1 MDVLYDIFK
10 SLHLGDEL
18 PDVIRLINDKKQ
30 MELLNR
36 DKILLELNE
45 MELKITDKKNRL
57 LDLYLSRGIEEDEYK
72 RVTAELDNELT
83 TISSRRLNLDDSI
96 STFYDNL
103 SRIIKIADSCYFLIK
118 SSRFSQKRQIIKLLT
133 SNCLVDGKNV
143 VITIKKPFAQ
153 MLETKGCLS
162 WLAIIDRLRTET
174 YEDVINLTGLLD
186 ELTTHT
192 T

>member
-1 MDVLYDIFK
+1 
-10 SLHLGDEL
+10 
-18 PDVIRLINDKKQ
+18 

-72 RVTAELDNELT
+72 RVTTELDDELT
-83 TISSRRLNLDDSI
+83 AITNRRLNLDDSI

-103 SRIIKIADSCYFLIK
+103 ARMIKIADSCYFLIK

-133 SNCLVDGKNV
+133 SNCLVDEKNV

>member
-1 MDVLYDIFK
+1 M
-10 SLHLGDEL
+10 
-18 PDVIRLINDKKQ
+18 
-30 MELLNR
+30 
-36 DKILLELNE
+36 
-45 MELKITDKKNRL
+45 
-57 LDLYLSRGIEEDEYK
+57 
-72 RVTAELDNELT
+72 
-83 TISSRRLNLDDSI
+83 
-96 STFYDNL
+96 
-103 SRIIKIADSCYFLIK
+103 IKIADSCYFLIK

-186 ELTTHT
+186 ELTIHT

>member
-30 MELLNR
+30 MELSNR

-57 LDLYLSRGIEEDEYK
+57 LDLYLSRGIEEGEYK
-72 RVTAELDNELT
+72 RVTTELDDEQS
-83 TISSRRLNLDDSI
+83 TISNQRLNLDDSI

-103 SRIIKIADSCYFLIK
+103 ARMIKIADSCYFLIK

-133 SNCLVDGKNV
+133 NCLVDGKNV

-162 WLAIIDRLRTET
+162 WLGQPDS
-174 YEDVINLTGLLD
+174 NQ
-186 ELTTHT
+186 
-192 T
+192 

>member
-1 MDVLYDIFK
+1 M
-10 SLHLGDEL
+10 

-30 MELLNR
+30 MELSNR

-72 RVTAELDNELT
+72 RVTTELDNELT
-83 TISSRRLNLDDSI
+83 TISNRRLNLDDSI

-103 SRIIKIADSCYFLIK
+103 SRMIKIADSCYFLIK
-118 SSRFSQKRQIIKLLT
+118 SSRFSSKRDLLKLLT

-162 WLAIIDRLRTET
+162 WL
-174 YEDVINLTGLLD
+174 GQLD
-186 ELTTHT
+186 SNQ
-192 T
+192 

>member
-1 MDVLYDIFK
+1 
-10 SLHLGDEL
+10 
-18 PDVIRLINDKKQ
+18 

-83 TISSRRLNLDDSI
+83 TISNRRLNLDDSI

-103 SRIIKIADSCYFLIK
+103 ARMIKIADSCYFLIK
-118 SSRFSQKRQIIKLLT
+118 SSRFPQKRQIIKLLT
-133 SNCLVDGKNV
+133 SNCLIDGKNI
-143 VITIKKPFAQ
+143 VITMKKPFAQ
-153 MLETKGCLS
+153 MIETKGRLT

>member
-1 MDVLYDIFK
+1 MFSTPTVKSVYNQTRTFASGIVRCAHCGNLFSPYLSKGKYPFLQPPTNKPCVHHNISVRLVMDILYDIFK

-18 PDVIRLINDKKQ
+18 PDVIRLINDKKR

-72 RVTAELDNELT
+72 RVTTELDNELT
-83 TISSRRLNLDDSI
+83 TITDRRLNLDDSI

-103 SRIIKIADSCYFLIK
+103 ARMIKIADSCYFLIK
-118 SSRFSQKRQIIKLLT
+118 SSRDLELFS
-133 SNCLVDGKNV
+133 
-143 VITIKKPFAQ
+143 
-153 MLETKGCLS
+153 
-162 WLAIIDRLRTET
+162 
-174 YEDVINLTGLLD
+174 
-186 ELTTHT
+186 
-192 T
+192 